1 MTLLLP
7 AILGLIAGVIG
18 SLVAPWVHWGIEKRR
33 QKINYRRQLIKEW
46 REEIDFDLSSF
57 ENKALY
63 SSLRPHLSKET
74 INAIEGNEITI
85 RMGRKGDVIKG
96 LLLDDIA
103 KIEKEWDLI

>member
-1 MTLLLP
+1 MTLLL
-7 AILGLIAGVIG
+7 ATILGFIAGVIG

-33 QKINYRRQLIKEW
+33 QKMNYRRQLIKEW
-46 REEIDFDLSSF
+46 REEIDFDVADF
-57 ENKALY
+57 PNKARY

-74 INAIEGNEITI
+74 IDAIEGNEITI

-103 KIEKEWDLI
+103 KIEKQWDLI